1 MSKIKSDQRKKTN
14 YLFLHPNFLESFFYN
29 FFDEHQ
35 DYILITIYS
44 MKGQQLI
51 QKEFFNVNAID
62 LEIDSADG
70 IYFVELNNGITNIAR
85 LKVIKE

>member
-1 MSKIKSDQRKKTN
+1 MI
-14 YLFLHPNFLESFFYN
+14 
-29 FFDEHQ
+29 
-35 DYILITIYS
+35 
-44 MKGQQLI
+44 GQQLI
-51 QKEFFNVNAID
+51 QKQFFNVNAID